1 MGNSDIKSF
10 NELYNFIDS
19 NSIDNAKLI
28 CYVNSINK
36 SELGDYYQL
45 KISLGNEI
53 NNQFIIEPS
62 LIENKFNNIND
73 IIGRKIN
80 IIKFKFINVG
90 KNIYIKILNFNIQ
103 NDKIKLE
110 PKDEFRLNSKNIR
123 SLKEIKS
130 KQVGL
135 FSAILK
141 YKGNNFFEDIDE
153 EQVELNLS
161 EDLIEDK
168 YYFIYNLYYKNNN
181 IRTIPI
187 SNICDYN
194 DNKILNLV
202 NNSNIISGEITNVYY
217 YENKIDVKLNNNK
230 EIKILLNNK
239 LMKKISLNL
248 LCHFVN
254 FDKISYNYYKYNS
267 LSSIFYDDKTILR
280 IEFLDYK
287 NNMSNKYN
295 IIEINSQ
302 QYSINGNIVEIPI
315 LSKDYNNSF
324 VQKIIY
330 KNINNRNQV
339 EFLLELYKGK
349 INDYSSYLN
358 LIKDGYSY
366 EYLYESKYSSL
377 LPEYQKINI
386 ENKEI
391 KITNKVTFGNQYRV
405 KFGIINI
412 PNQFINNIAIS
423 NDKYEIKSEKLLILL
438 NKNDNAK
445 TFHFKLEENIDKK
458 KNFEMDK
465 AFEKELTEFYYK
477 FRNNYTFFYEHKKE
491 IIQNYNRLFI
501 EEKSPFE
508 SDVIPNY
515 SISDELNK
523 SDELEALIFKE
534 ENHDKDLKKK
544 RNDKTIK
551 KEAEIDDN
559 EINYRKYIE
568 LGFKKYNFKNNK
580 EEYEKI
586 TKLCFLYILKY
597 FDYNLSIYNFK
608 FVLDNY
614 FFITKSFTNLEYI
627 DKIHVLLGF
636 VTDKIFDVEKRS
648 IDIDYKLVN
657 LENEYIEKSN
667 KYYSKAYDLFFRII
681 DKLNEDSAFFI
692 CLSQINSSIFYEKTT
707 ETKMYSG
714 TMQTLNDIKLEIYKN
729 VKRYFFITKY
739 KGNSYAHFSPYA
751 KMIFYHPLTFLDN
764 KSLSIRTNKTDN
776 ATAAILFLIFH
787 EVCGHFK
794 TSITNLDDTPDQFYD
809 DNYNIL
815 KYELGEINDSG
826 NIFEYFL
833 CSDIINI
840 SELFEK
846 TDVKQLLCEDLYIDK
861 TFSKLNSILT
871 SLNVLENEKNHF
883 TKKFKSNSK
892 LRKILFPDMT
902 KILFRLRIG
911 CKDAQEFQKLIN
923 ENQEYKLM
931 LEKVKKRYKQ
941 IHYKP

>member
-1 MGNSDIKSF
+1 MGNSEIKAF
-10 NELYNFIDS
+10 NELYNFMDS
-19 NSIDNAKLI
+19 NLNDNAKLI

-36 SELGDYYQL
+36 SELEDYCQL
-45 KISLGNEI
+45 KISLDNET
-53 NNQFIIEPS
+53 NNQFIIERS
-62 LIENKFNNIND
+62 LIENKFKNIND

-90 KNIYIKILNFNIQ
+90 KNIYIKILNLNFENE
-103 NDKIKLE
+103 KIKLE
-110 PKDEFRLNSKNIR
+110 PKDEFRFNSINIR

-135 FSAILK
+135 FSIILK

-153 EQVELNLS
+153 EQVELKLS

-168 YYFIYNLYYKNNN
+168 YYFIHNLYFKNNN

-187 SNICDYN
+187 SNIYDYN
-194 DNKILNLV
+194 DVKILNIM
-202 NNSNIISGEITNVYY
+202 NNSNVISGEITNVYF

-254 FDKISYNYYKYNS
+254 FDKVSNNYYKYNIF
-267 LSSIFYDDKTILR
+267 SSIFYDDKTRLR

-287 NNMSNKYN
+287 SNKSNKYH

-302 QYSINGNIVEIPI
+302 QYSINENIVEIPI
-315 LSKDYNNSF
+315 LSNDYNNSF

-330 KNINNRNQV
+330 KDIKNINQV

-366 EYLYESKYSSL
+366 EYQYESKYSSL

-386 ENKEI
+386 ENQEI
-391 KITNKVTFGNQYRV
+391 IIKNKVTFGNQYKV

-412 PNQFINNIAIS
+412 PNQFINNIEIS

-438 NKNDNAK
+438 DKNINPK

-465 AFEKELTEFYYK
+465 AFEKELTEFYNK
-477 FRNNYTFFYEHKKE
+477 FKNNYTFFYERKKE

-508 SDVIPNY
+508 SN
-515 SISDELNK
+515 L
-523 SDELEALIFKE
+523 
-534 ENHDKDLKKK
+534 
-544 RNDKTIK
+544 K

-568 LGFKKYNFKNNK
+568 LGFQKYNFKNNK

-586 TKLCFLYILKY
+586 NKLCFLYILKY
-597 FDYNLSIYNFK
+597 FDYSLSIYNFT
-608 FVLDNY
+608 FLLDNY
-614 FFITKSFTNLEYI
+614 FFIKKSFPYLEYI
-627 DKIHVLLGF
+627 DKINVLLGF
-636 VTDKIFDVEKRS
+636 VTDKIFDVEKS
-648 IDIDYKLVN
+648 SNDIDYKLVI

-667 KYYSKAYDLFFRII
+667 IYYSKAYDLFFRII
-681 DKLNEDSAFFI
+681 DKLKEDSAFFI
-692 CLSQINSSIFYEKTT
+692 HLSQINSSIFYEKTS
-707 ETKMYSG
+707 EAKMYSG
-714 TMQTLNDIKLEIYKN
+714 TMQTVNDIKLEIYKN
-729 VKRYFFITKY
+729 VIRYFFITKY

-751 KMIFYHPLTFLDN
+751 KMMFYHPLTFLDN
-764 KSLSIRTNKTDN
+764 KSLSIQTNKTDN
-776 ATAAILFLIFH
+776 ATVAILFLIFH
-787 EVCGHFK
+787 EVCDYFK
-794 TSITNLDDTPDQFYD
+794 TSTTNLDDSPDQFFD
-809 DNYNIL
+809 ENYNIL
-815 KYELGEINDSG
+815 KYELEKRNDSG
-826 NIFEYFL
+826 YSFEYFL

-846 TDVKQLLCEDLYIDK
+846 SDVKQLLCEDLYIEK
-861 TFSKLNSILT
+861 TFSKLNSILS
-871 SLNVLENEKNHF
+871 SLDVFENEENHF
-883 TKKFKSNSK
+883 IKKFKSNSRIRK
-892 LRKILFPDMT
+892 LLFPDMT